1 MRLSD
6 DSTEKE
12 PRKTK
17 GKLVKPPTV
26 PDNPRIASVQPPDKP
41 CSYEEWRAVIQDNFP
56 DLLFSAE
63 ICLSI
68 ISQILIT
75 DITNPFALVLVD
87 VPSAGKTIT
96 LNFFAEIDQLTYAT
110 DKFTPASF
118 VSNAA
123 NVKKEKLVEVDLLP
137 RIKNKTL
144 IVRDLATIFSKR
156 DDDLNELLGILTRV
170 LDGEGLNTESGVHG
184 ARHYT
189 GSFLFMLLA
198 ASTPIPHKVWNMMG
212 SLGSRLFF
220 LNMNAEDKSNDEL
233 ADLLGS
239 NTHKDKE
246 RVCREAT
253 QRFLQTLW
261 SKHQLGV
268 AWDGEQD
275 DRSQKLVIARC
286 AQLLA
291 RLRGVVNVY
300 NEKGGNGETYSYTT
314 PIVEKP
320 TRINQLLYNLC
331 RGHAVASGRIHLT
344 SDDMRYAVEIAID
357 SAPTTRTK
365 LLRQLLET
373 GELSTTQAEAILDCS
388 KPTASKEMKTLA
400 VLGIGSLVKDRSGKV
415 GGQDQTLRLNGMFEW
430 FLGDECRAIRLLE
443 PINKEN
449 LTPWDAS
456 E

>member
-1 MRLSD
+1 M
-6 DSTEKE
+6 DSYRQA
-12 PRKTK
+12 P
-17 GKLVKPPTV
+17 KPV
-26 PDNPRIASVQPPDKP
+26 PHNPRIVPVQQPDAP
-41 CSYEEWRAVIQDNFP
+41 CSYREWQAAIKANFP

-96 LNFFAEIDQLTYAT
+96 LNFFAEIDPLTYAT
-110 DKFTPASF
+110 DKFTPAAF

-123 NVKKEKLVEVDLLP
+123 NVKKEKLAEVDLLP
-137 RIKNKTL
+137 RITNMTL

-189 GSFLFMLLA
+189 GEYLLMLLA
-198 ASTPIPHKVWNMMG
+198 ASTPIPHKVWKMMG

-220 LNMNAEDKSNDEL
+220 LNMNSKDTSDDEL
-233 ADLLGS
+233 VDQLGS
-239 NTHKDKE
+239 ATHKDKE
-246 RVCREAT
+246 RACREVT
-253 QRFLQTLW
+253 KRFLQTLW
-261 SKHQLGV
+261 SQHPLGV

-275 DRSQKLVIARC
+275 DRDQKLVIARC

-300 NEKGGNGETYSYTT
+300 TEKGDNGANYSYTT

-320 TRINQLLYNLC
+320 TRINRLLYNLC
-331 RGHAVASGRIHLT
+331 RSHAVVSGRTHLT
-344 SDDMRYAVEIAID
+344 NDDLRYAVEIAID

-365 LLRQLLET
+365 LLRRLLEV
-373 GELSTTQAEAILDCS
+373 GELSTTQVEALLDCT

-400 VLGIGSLVKDRSGKV
+400 ILGVGTLVKDRSGKV
-415 GGQDQTLRLNGMFEW
+415 GGQDQILRLNGKLGW
-430 FLGDECRAIRLLE
+430 FLSDECRAIRLLE
-443 PINKEN
+443 PIDKEN